1 MSKHTHLKAPKTRPN
16 AAKPADPSMFDRVE
30 TMLTTLLASVE
41 ATVAA
46 GEASPA
52 LVREA
57 NGIARAMVTLEAE
70 RRARA
75 KQEAAAREWLSLPVV
90 LQFLRSLPAAE
101 RGRVIRELTHMQTDG
116 RSGLA

>member
-1 MSKHTHLKAPKTRPN
+1 MSKHTQMKAPKARRD

-41 ATVAA
+41 ATVSA

-75 KQEAAAREWLSLPVV
+75 KQEAAAQQWLTVPAV

-101 RGRVIRELTHMQTDG
+101 RGRVIRELEHMAKDG

>member
-1 MSKHTHLKAPKTRPN
+1 MSRHTTLKAPKPRRE

-30 TMLTTLLASVE
+30 TMLATLLCSVE

-57 NGIARAMVTLEAE
+57 AGIARAMVTLEAE

-75 KQEAAAREWLSLPVV
+75 KQELAAQQWLTVPIVIRFLRELPPAARARL
-90 LQFLRSLPAAE
+90 
-101 RGRVIRELTHMQTDG
+101 IRDVQHLTSDK